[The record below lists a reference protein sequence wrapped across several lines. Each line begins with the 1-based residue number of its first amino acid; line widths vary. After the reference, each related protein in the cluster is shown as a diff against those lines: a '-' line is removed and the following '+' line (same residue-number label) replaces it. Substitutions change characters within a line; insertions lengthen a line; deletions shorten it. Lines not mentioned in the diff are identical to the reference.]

1 MKPTVAPRKWAHVAC
16 ALYTN
21 ETFFVDPDAME
32 PIDGVAAV
40 AARAQD
46 RQDRCGLCGV
56 KRGICSFCSVRGCR
70 APFHISCGV
79 SQGASFEASLLK
91 FFCNSNLFPFQ
102 DFSVPIF

>member
-1 MKPTVAPRKWAHVAC
+1 LKPTVVPRKWAHVAC
-16 ALYTN
+16 ALYTD

-32 PIDGVAAV
+32 PIDGIAAV

-56 KRGICSFCSVRGCR
+56 KRGVCSLCTVKDCR

-79 SQGASFEASLLK
+79 SLGASFEASLLT
-91 FFCNSNLFPFQ
+91 SSELH
-102 DFSVPIF
+102 FS